1 MTEAPATAPGRLRRL
16 LELPVHPFL
25 FGAYAVFFLWS
36 RNVDKVRTADVVLP
50 LVVVLLGI
58 SVLFAIGWLAYRRPG
73 KAALAVSAVS
83 FLFFSYGH
91 IIGSSTKDA
100 QEATTGPAHQTAWLV
115 VWAVLALAAIAGA
128 ALVRSDGRRASYVL
142 NLVVG
147 VLLGVSVVTVASE
160 KLRERAADAP
170 AVASPPAAGAPTT
183 TAAPAPTTSPTT
195 AAGTKRD
202 IYFIILDRYANQQTL
217 AENYGHDNSYF
228 IDGLRD
234 RGFFV
239 ASKSRGPYP
248 KTPHSIQT
256 TLNMEL
262 VDLPKASSDWQLVY
276 DKLKNPKSARFLKER
291 GYSYVLMGSGYHSLR
306 TDPAADV
313 NIVYDPK
320 SGPATTEFGQVL
332 YDSTV
337 LSAIAGRLRFNAL
350 DPRWQAY
357 ERAQFQYEQIPEVA
371 KRPEPTFMFAHIL
384 ITHPPY
390 VVDGRCNFKP
400 ESVLA
405 KETIDEA
412 YVDTVECEGR
422 KTLELIDEL
431 QDVPADEQP
440 IIVIQSD
447 EGPGPVGWN
456 PNTKEH
462 YDWTKAPDEVMY
474 EKFRIFNSYYL
485 PGLED
490 TGLYENISPV
500 NSFRLIFNSYFAAGL
515 PLLPD
520 RSFVFVDE
528 LHPYE
533 FIDVTERVKN

>member
-1 MTEAPATAPGRLRRL
+1 MDTTTDTNAPRRPLRRL

-36 RNVDKVRTADVVLP
+36 RNVDKVRTVDTVLPFAVVLGGTA
-50 LVVVLLGI
+50 VV
-58 SVLFAIGWLAYRRPG
+58 FALGWLAYRSAW
-73 KAALAVSAVS
+73 KAALATSVLSV
-83 FLFFSYGH
+83 LFFSYGH
-91 IIGSSTKDA
+91 IIGSSTIET
-100 QEATTGPAHQTAWLV
+100 QEAATGPANEQLWLAL
-115 VWAVLALAAIAGA
+115 WALLAIGGIVAAVLIKSTGARRVSYVINLVLGVMLALAVVNVGTAK
-128 ALVRSDGRRASYVL
+128 LDERRARAD
-142 NLVVG
+142 
-147 VLLGVSVVTVASE
+147 VAS
-160 KLRERAADAP
+160 
-170 AVASPPAAGAPTT
+170 S
-183 TAAPAPTTSPTT
+183 AAPASVAPKAAATPAT
-195 AAGTKRD
+195 ASAAPKRD

-217 AENYGHDNSYF
+217 EENYGHDNSYF

-234 RGFFV
+234 RGFYV

-262 VDLPKASSDWQLVY
+262 VDLPRESSDWQLVY
-276 DKLKNPKSARFLKER
+276 DKLKNPKSAQFLKKR
-291 GYSYVLMGSGYHSLR
+291 GYKYVLMGSGYHSLR
-306 TDPAADV
+306 DDRAADV

-320 SGPATTEFGQVL
+320 SGPAYTEFSQVL

-337 LSAIAGRLRFNAL
+337 LSALAKRLRFNAL

-357 ERAQFQYEQIPEVA
+357 ERAKFQYEKIPEVA
-371 KRPEPTFMFAHIL
+371 RMPEATFMFAHIL

-390 VVDGRCNFKP
+390 VVDGKCNFKS
-400 ESVLA
+400 ESALDS
-405 KETIDEA
+405 ETIDEA

-422 KTLELIDEL
+422 KTLELIDRL
-431 QDVPADEQP
+431 QDVPEAEQP
-440 IIVIQSD
+440 IIVIQGD

-462 YDWTKAPDEVMY
+462 YDWTSSPQKVML

-490 TGLYENISPV
+490 PGLYENISPV
-500 NSFRLIFNSYFAAGL
+500 NSFRLIFNKYFGANY

-520 RSFVFVDE
+520 RSFIFVNE
-528 LHPYE
+528 RRPYE

>member
-1 MTEAPATAPGRLRRL
+1 MTDDVRTPGRFRRV

-36 RNVDKVRTADVVLP
+36 RNVDKVRTVDTLLP
-50 LVVVLLGI
+50 LAVVVGGTAVVFGL
-58 SVLFAIGWLAYRRPG
+58 GWLALRSAW
-73 KAALAVSAVS
+73 KSAIAVSVLS

-91 IIGSSTKDA
+91 IIGSSTIET
-100 QEATTGPAHQTAWLV
+100 QEAATGPANEQIWLAL
-115 VWAVLALAAIAGA
+115 WAVLAIGGIAAA
-128 ALVRSDGRRASYVL
+128 ALIKNTGARRVAYVL
-142 NLVVG
+142 NLV
-147 VLLGVSVVTVASE
+147 LGVMLALAIVNVGMDKVSARNQRAQQAAAASP
-160 KLRERAADAP
+160 AP
-170 AVASPPAAGAPTT
+170 ASS
-183 TAAPAPTTSPTT
+183 AAPKATPTPVPVD
-195 AAGTKRD
+195 GKKRD

-217 AENYGHDNSYF
+217 KENYNHDNSYF

-234 RGFFV
+234 RGFYV

-262 VDLPKASSDWQLVY
+262 VDLPRESSDWQLVY
-276 DKLKNPKSARFLKER
+276 DKLKNPKTAQFLKKR
-291 GYSYVLMGSGYHSLR
+291 GYKYVLMGSGYHSLR
-306 TDPAADV
+306 EDPAADV
-313 NIVYDPK
+313 NIVWDPK
-320 SGPATTEFGQVL
+320 SGPAQTEFSQVL

-337 LSAIAGRLRFNAL
+337 LSALAKRLRFNAL

-357 ERAQFQYEQIPEVA
+357 ERANFQYQQIPEIA
-371 KRPEPTFMFAHIL
+371 AMPEPTFMFAHIL

-390 VVDGRCNFKP
+390 VVDGKCNFKS
-400 ESVLA
+400 ESDLD
-405 KETIDEA
+405 EQTIDEA

-440 IIVIQSD
+440 IIVIQGD

-462 YDWTKAPDEVMY
+462 YDWTTSPQKVML

-490 TGLYENISPV
+490 PGLYENISPV
-500 NSFRLIFNSYFAAGL
+500 NSFRLIFNKYFGADYA
-515 PLLPD
+515 LLPD
-520 RSFVFVDE
+520 RSFVFVNE
-528 LHPYE
+528 TRPYD